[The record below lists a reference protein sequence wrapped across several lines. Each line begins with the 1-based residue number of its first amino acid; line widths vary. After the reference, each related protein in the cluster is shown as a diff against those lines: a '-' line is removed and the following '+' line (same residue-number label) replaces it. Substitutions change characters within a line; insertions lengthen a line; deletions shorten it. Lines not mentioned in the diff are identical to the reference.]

1 MSSKFSF
8 DKPFLKIFGEM
19 NDKLDEMI
27 DSVRKYKATGDD
39 YSVCNVSYKMR
50 YITPQN
56 ISEYIELLAKA
67 MYKEMLTTPGDID
80 RFSVECAKRFM
91 KQNECDSFVSAVPLG
106 YTPDPMTYRTLK
118 DIIVG
123 LKHDCYNK
131 SCYSKYDMSQR
142 SEHVKKDLKKI
153 TDMKFYVSM
162 KNLVNGIPGVVDTT
176 WNDKKTG
183 HLPEMEVFREAV
195 EAFIM
200 FAFAVNTITVS
211 QMHDYLYTDRTVNIK
226 HDDANNVVLTECALL
241 KTGETNLRLNLPFN
255 INFRNIALSNVDSN
269 FKELRNAVHY
279 VLHDPSSPVNQMVLR
294 FATVK
299 NFGDGSLA
307 GDHCV
312 IERVLRPFDGCIKIC
327 GCHDKLDEQK
337 EINDH
342 IMKEPNEDISWLD
355 QLAYGNQFIDASYRT
370 DKQSTGNV
378 TQSPL
383 TATLDMLFKIYN
395 GCGCGL
401 TSNEEIANN
410 IKHVE
415 AGINH
420 ILCKVDQGYFE
431 SPDIPRDIL
440 ALLGEIMTRDI
451 IMLVNNNTQVI
462 DASSFTTENN
472 GTPAYLYNEYSF
484 DEFIE
489 EDEYVME
496 ADNNPNNAP
505 QPTQQKKETP
515 TVTVT
520 QDGKSIKDLIIRFR
534 QWILK
539 VVAKIFDKFTKDH
552 KLEMDYYNKH
562 KALNEEIGK
571 ALDGD
576 FTININKFPDY
587 NVKWDLI
594 NPEKIS
600 QHVNDWLKVDDTHK
614 EFNED
619 AFLMGLLPGD
629 ERMKES
635 IVAEKNPT
643 EKQNKIKNVILYSQ
657 IGTPDL
663 ITSKLDSEIWRDKIC
678 DPYEK
683 SGTLIERYTKAL
695 AEQFNLAADAVEK
708 KLQNNGEVEA
718 NDKNQAAIAE
728 SERAKQISNVLT
740 KYNYLFITN
749 PINVVMKDFYST
761 LYTTYASIVK
771 AYKMMNKK
779 TQNNDNQNPPE
790 ATGNKEEEKK

>member
-1 MSSKFSF
+1 
-8 DKPFLKIFGEM
+8 
-19 NDKLDEMI
+19 
-27 DSVRKYKATGDD
+27 
-39 YSVCNVSYKMR
+39 
-50 YITPQN
+50 
-56 ISEYIELLAKA
+56 
-67 MYKEMLTTPGDID
+67 
-80 RFSVECAKRFM
+80 
-91 KQNECDSFVSAVPLG
+91 
-106 YTPDPMTYRTLK
+106 
-118 DIIVG
+118 
-123 LKHDCYNK
+123 
-131 SCYSKYDMSQR
+131 
-142 SEHVKKDLKKI
+142 
-153 TDMKFYVSM
+153 
-162 KNLVNGIPGVVDTT
+162 
-176 WNDKKTG
+176 
-183 HLPEMEVFREAV
+183 
-195 EAFIM
+195 
-200 FAFAVNTITVS
+200 
-211 QMHDYLYTDRTVNIK
+211 
-226 HDDANNVVLTECALL
+226 
-241 KTGETNLRLNLPFN
+241 
-255 INFRNIALSNVDSN
+255 
-269 FKELRNAVHY
+269 
-279 VLHDPSSPVNQMVLR
+279 
-294 FATVK
+294 
-299 NFGDGSLA
+299 
-307 GDHCV
+307 
-312 IERVLRPFDGCIKIC
+312 
-327 GCHDKLDEQK
+327 
-337 EINDH
+337 
-342 IMKEPNEDISWLD
+342 
-355 QLAYGNQFIDASYRT
+355 
-370 DKQSTGNV
+370 
-378 TQSPL
+378 
-383 TATLDMLFKIYN
+383 
-395 GCGCGL
+395 
-401 TSNEEIANN
+401 
-410 IKHVE
+410 
-415 AGINH
+415 
-420 ILCKVDQGYFE
+420 
-431 SPDIPRDIL
+431 
-440 ALLGEIMTRDI
+440 
-451 IMLVNNNTQVI
+451 
-462 DASSFTTENN
+462 
-472 GTPAYLYNEYSF
+472 
-484 DEFIE
+484 
-489 EDEYVME
+489 
-496 ADNNPNNAP
+496 
-505 QPTQQKKETP
+505 
-515 TVTVT
+515 
-520 QDGKSIKDLIIRFR
+520 
-534 QWILK
+534 
-539 VVAKIFDKFTKDH
+539 
-552 KLEMDYYNKH
+552 MDYYNKH